1 MIKMSR
7 FNNYDKIIKNNKYNM
22 QDLIIYYSLTCNDLF
37 KDLKLSDDNLDYLIS
52 FIYNAYLKDE
62 QHTDLSYICDKALEN
77 VESILKNR
85 TDSYIHFTTY
95 DLLESC
101 Y

>member
-1 MIKMSR
+1 MSR
-7 FNNYDKIIKNNKYNM
+7 FNNYDEIIKNNKYNM
-22 QDLIIYYSLTCNDLF
+22 LDLFIYYSLTFNEYF
-37 KDLKLSDDNLDYLIS
+37 EDLKLNNDDLSYLID
-52 FIYNAYLKDE
+52 FIYNTYLKDE

-77 VESILKNR
+77 VDNILKNKNS
-85 TDSYIHFTTY
+85 DYIHFTTY

>member
-1 MIKMSR
+1 MSR

-22 QDLIIYYSLTCNDLF
+22 LDLIIYYSLTCNDLF
-37 KDLKLSDDNLDYLIS
+37 KDLKLNDNDLDYLID
-52 FIYNAYLKDE
+52 FIYNTYLKDE

-85 TDSYIHFTTY
+85 TDSYKHFTTY

-101 Y
+101 YWF